1 MLTLT
6 PTPSKIS
13 DYIYL
18 ASSSA
23 CKDEKL
29 LNELEIKDILVI
41 GNSVQIHFPD
51 VNNLRSLLN
60 LIEVRVLLTKE
71 FQLKTKIALIY
82 LFISMKY
89 ISI

>member
-41 GNSVQIHFPD
+41 GNSVQIAPS
-51 VNNLRSLLN
+51 SLCLSDEIDN
-60 LIEVRVLLTKE
+60 LIRWNRER
-71 FQLKTKIALIY
+71 
-82 LFISMKY
+82 
-89 ISI
+89 SIH